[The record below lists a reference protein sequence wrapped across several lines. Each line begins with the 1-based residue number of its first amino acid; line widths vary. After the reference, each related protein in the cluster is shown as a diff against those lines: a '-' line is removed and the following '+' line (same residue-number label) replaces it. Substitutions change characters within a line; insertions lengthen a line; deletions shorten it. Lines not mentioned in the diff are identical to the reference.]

1 MSNDNPPV
9 GTLAGTIV
17 LLVLG
22 LVVLVPSGLCTGY
35 FGIAG
40 AMAMLGPSSP
50 DQGYG
55 ILFLGAAL
63 ILGGPFV
70 IGGIAMLWVGIRRLR
85 TRS

>member
-1 MSNDNPPV
+1 MSANDPPT

-22 LVVLVPSGLCTGY
+22 LLVLVPSGLCTGY

-40 AMAMLGPSSP
+40 AAAMFEPR
-50 DQGYG
+50 DAGYG
-55 ILFLGAAL
+55 VLFLAGAL

-70 IGGIAMLWVGIRRLR
+70 AAGIAMLWIGVRRMR
-85 TRS
+85 AR